1 MNADQQPI
9 TITAEMTPVIN
20 YALYQNELRVMRC
33 VTVGNPRETA
43 LERVTLS
50 VSSVPAIIM
59 PYTITLDYIPACNTF
74 RVTDVELLLNV
85 DELANL
91 TEKMTCAVTVSL
103 SDSSGELA
111 SQTTEISVLAFDE
124 WQGAG
129 IYPELLTSFVVP
141 NHPALAQ
148 VISRA
153 ADFLGKWT
161 GDPSFDAYQSQDVNR
176 VLSQSAAIF
185 EAICEL
191 QLIYCTAPASFEERG
206 QRVRLCDVVLQQKM
220 GNCLDLSLLYASCME
235 AVGLHP
241 LLLLTRS
248 HIFSGVWL
256 EDLSFPEA
264 VQYDASV
271 VSKRLALGVN
281 EIAVAESTMMVSG
294 KRCSFDQARSHAEK
308 QLNEDGVE
316 CVIDVHRARISGVR
330 PLPQRIRTDAGFVI
344 QKDEKNNLRS
354 SVRPREIDKFVTEL
368 PGQDE
373 SQLTKQMQWER
384 KLLDLGLRNNLI
396 NLRFSKTIVPI
407 LTTSLDDLEDALSD
421 GEDFTVLPK
430 PAEWGSAKDA
440 GFENMHDTGSFAEL
454 IKSEFAHHRLR
465 SILTESELEAGVK
478 SLYRG
483 AKASIEENGANTL
496 YIAMGLLRWYETERS
511 VKPRYAPI
519 ILLPIE
525 IVRKSSRQGYVL
537 RLRDDEP
544 QMNITMLE
552 KLKQDFGIVINGLD
566 PLPMDEHGID
576 TRRVFTVLRKAVMN
590 QNKWDVLE
598 SAYLGI
604 FSFSQFVM
612 WNDIRNRSGDLR
624 RNKIVRS
631 LMEGRLCWD
640 AEPMTI
646 GDRVEEGKMMLPMP
660 ADASQLF
667 AIESACEGKSFV
679 LHGPPGT
686 GKSQTITSMIANL
699 LIAGKSV
706 LFVAEKMAALEVV
719 QKRLNKIGIG
729 AFCLELHSNKSKK
742 RDVLEQ
748 LREAT
753 EVTKKTTS
761 AQYRAKA
768 EQAAA
773 LRGELDAYA
782 SKLHSVQPCGRTLYQ
797 LISDYETV
805 DFEGET
811 VAFSRDFVK
820 RIDAAALDNHL
831 TLLERLVACGRTV
844 GHPQHHPL
852 SAVGV
857 TQYSQQLKSN
867 IDHSSEEYDAALTAF
882 RPSLDAAA
890 EMAQIEVNG
899 FDDIERIHGFSVA
912 LCYWLS
918 LPPQWAQATDKRRY
932 YNDVLTMAK
941 RYGNLGRLHAEL
953 MRSWNE
959 GFLNQNPEQLLA
971 EYNAANAKWLGKSG
985 AIRKITDRLKPF
997 SRVPIN
1003 SMTLSQSFKT
1013 LADYQSEFRA
1023 AQSLYQRYG
1032 SELGALGEGSYID
1045 WNRVSAMAAQ
1055 AINNLPALEALL
1067 PDEARRSQL
1076 LGDQTAKAALHTF
1089 NERYEALKQAREAFV
1104 SAVSLREQ
1112 PADDDW
1118 IDTQLDLCEQIR
1130 RHCSDLKDWVVFNDV
1145 SREAGE
1151 VGLGEVLLK
1160 YKEGLP
1166 HEEVLPL
1173 YRKSMLQSLIGIVID
1188 ETPVLNTFSGSVF
1201 NEKVAQFKRIE
1212 GELTELCKQEIY
1224 CRLAANVP
1232 DFTSSA
1238 ANSSELGI
1246 LQRMIRSGG
1255 RGTSIRK
1262 LFDDLPNL
1270 LPRLCPCMLM
1280 SPISAAQYLST
1291 NRKPF
1296 DVVVFDEASQL
1307 PTCKAVGVLA
1317 RGENAV
1323 IVGDPKQMPP
1333 TSFFAS
1339 NTVDEDNLDVE
1350 DLESILD
1357 DCLALNMPQTHL
1369 LWHYRSRHESLIA
1382 FSNSQFYEN
1391 KLYTFPSVN
1400 DRESKVNLV
1409 QIEGVFERGTNRRNI
1424 KEAEA
1429 VVAEIKRRYQD
1440 SELNKQSLGVVTFNI
1455 SQQNLID
1462 DLLNDACAADES
1474 LEKWLY
1480 EAEEPIFIKNLENVQ
1495 GDERDVILFSVG
1507 YGPDKDGKVYMN
1519 FGPLNRE
1526 GGWRRLN
1533 VAVSRARCEMLV
1545 FSSITPEQI
1554 NLTKT
1559 SAEGVAALR
1568 AFLEYASGRE
1578 LALTRATSDSYHARQ
1593 DGIAREICD
1602 RLREAGYETSQ
1613 HVGHSNF
1620 RIDIGVINPANP
1632 EKYLL
1637 GILLDGEIYG
1647 ASKTVRD
1654 REYAQIGVL
1663 SGLGWQM
1670 TRVWTMDW
1678 WDNREKETTRL
1689 LELLKKLENGES
1701 IVSEEV
1707 RPVAEDSGTL
1717 EDNVRDE
1724 SAFSPVQPYCA
1735 ASVKNRAV
1743 SAENLPRHFD
1753 KLCNTVSE
1761 IMRVEAPVS
1770 RSLLNKRVLASY
1782 SITRFT
1788 AKTQELL
1795 SEAYR
1800 RLELVETVQDGE
1812 TILWNRGQN
1821 PSAYTLIRVS
1831 GEGECKRDAKDIPRC
1846 EAVNAV
1852 AYVLRQQISLNE
1864 PDAVKQAAKLMGYPR
1879 MGANVSAAFQTAFDQ
1894 LKSANIIEQEPNG
1907 NWKLRE

>member
-1 MNADQQPI
+1 MNAAQQPI

-33 VTVGNPRETA
+33 VTVENTRETA

-206 QRVRLCDVVLQQKM
+206 QRVRLCDAVLQQKM

-354 SVRPREIDKFVTEL
+354 SVRPREIDKFVTDL

-430 PAEWGSAKDA
+430 PAEWGSTKDA
-440 GFENMHDTGSFAEL
+440 GFENMHDPGSFAEL

-797 LISDYETV
+797 LISDCETV

-820 RIDAAALDNHL
+820 RLDAAALDNHL
-831 TLLERLVACGRTV
+831 TLLERLVASGRTV

-857 TQYSQQLKSN
+857 TQYSQQLKSI

-1023 AQSLYQRYG
+1023 AQALYQRYG

-1055 AINNLPALEALL
+1055 ALNNLPALEALL
-1067 PDEARRSQL
+1067 PDESRRSQL
-1076 LGDQTAKAALHTF
+1076 LGDQTAKAVLHTF
-1089 NERYEALKQAREAFV
+1089 NERYEALKQARENFV

-1112 PADDDW
+1112 SADGDW

-1151 VGLGEVLLK
+1151 AGLGEVLLK

-1339 NTVDEDNLDVE
+1339 NTVDEDNL
-1350 DLESILD
+1350 
-1357 DCLALNMPQTHL
+1357 
-1369 LWHYRSRHESLIA
+1369 
-1382 FSNSQFYEN
+1382 
-1391 KLYTFPSVN
+1391 
-1400 DRESKVNLV
+1400 
-1409 QIEGVFERGTNRRNI
+1409 
-1424 KEAEA
+1424 
-1429 VVAEIKRRYQD
+1429 
-1440 SELNKQSLGVVTFNI
+1440 
-1455 SQQNLID
+1455 
-1462 DLLNDACAADES
+1462 
-1474 LEKWLY
+1474 
-1480 EAEEPIFIKNLENVQ
+1480 
-1495 GDERDVILFSVG
+1495 
-1507 YGPDKDGKVYMN
+1507 
-1519 FGPLNRE
+1519 
-1526 GGWRRLN
+1526 
-1533 VAVSRARCEMLV
+1533 
-1545 FSSITPEQI
+1545 
-1554 NLTKT
+1554 
-1559 SAEGVAALR
+1559 
-1568 AFLEYASGRE
+1568 
-1578 LALTRATSDSYHARQ
+1578 
-1593 DGIAREICD
+1593 
-1602 RLREAGYETSQ
+1602 
-1613 HVGHSNF
+1613 
-1620 RIDIGVINPANP
+1620 
-1632 EKYLL
+1632 
-1637 GILLDGEIYG
+1637 
-1647 ASKTVRD
+1647 
-1654 REYAQIGVL
+1654 
-1663 SGLGWQM
+1663 
-1670 TRVWTMDW
+1670 
-1678 WDNREKETTRL
+1678 
-1689 LELLKKLENGES
+1689 
-1701 IVSEEV
+1701 
-1707 RPVAEDSGTL
+1707 
-1717 EDNVRDE
+1717 
-1724 SAFSPVQPYCA
+1724 
-1735 ASVKNRAV
+1735 
-1743 SAENLPRHFD
+1743 
-1753 KLCNTVSE
+1753 
-1761 IMRVEAPVS
+1761 
-1770 RSLLNKRVLASY
+1770 
-1782 SITRFT
+1782 
-1788 AKTQELL
+1788 
-1795 SEAYR
+1795 
-1800 RLELVETVQDGE
+1800 
-1812 TILWNRGQN
+1812 
-1821 PSAYTLIRVS
+1821 
-1831 GEGECKRDAKDIPRC
+1831 
-1846 EAVNAV
+1846 
-1852 AYVLRQQISLNE
+1852 
-1864 PDAVKQAAKLMGYPR
+1864 
-1879 MGANVSAAFQTAFDQ
+1879 
-1894 LKSANIIEQEPNG
+1894 
-1907 NWKLRE
+1907 